1 MANQFHD
8 LCARLNVKP
17 KQFAILLTITV
28 SSIGILGVKFF
39 VLKPRKAG
47 AEVAAANAGNDAAGG
62 ASAGGGMH
70 VDGNAAPMATV
81 AVTLAT
87 RPERD
92 PFAPFFVYRAPEGED
107 GTASEDGAPVSD
119 GQGVLVAP
127 RTVGPNKSNGA
138 APAGQANA
146 NAKNTGKAGAKSTNQ
161 QHSGNVPGA
170 MVDTSPQ
177 GLYLKAIIAGRV
189 AVMNDV
195 SVEVGD
201 IIYDDAGQAFTVMS
215 IQDRSITLSD
225 GHRTY
230 PVGYARPQAA
240 GSKHTKAP
248 GR

>member
-1 MANQFHD
+1 MASQWHD

-28 SSIGILGVKFF
+28 SSIGVLGVKFF

-47 AEVAAANAGNDAAGG
+47 AEVAAATGG
-62 ASAGGGMH
+62 AEASGGGTATVMH

-92 PFAPFFVYRAPEGED
+92 PFAPFFVDRTLASNEAQETTDSEG
-107 GTASEDGAPVSD
+107 
-119 GQGVLVAP
+119 GVLVNP
-127 RTVGPNKSNGA
+127 MTDPMNKGA
-138 APAGQANA
+138 APTPVAPGNGV
-146 NAKNTGKAGAKSTNQ
+146 KGGVTKPGAKPSGTK
-161 QHSGNVPGA
+161 HAGNVPGA
-170 MVDTSPQ
+170 AVDTSPQ
-177 GLYLKAIIAGRV
+177 GLFLKAIIGGRI

-201 IIYDDAGQAFTVMS
+201 VIYDDAGQAFTVMS

-225 GHRTY
+225 GHHTY
-230 PVGYARPQAA
+230 SVGYARPQAA
-240 GSKHTKAP
+240 GAKRTKAP